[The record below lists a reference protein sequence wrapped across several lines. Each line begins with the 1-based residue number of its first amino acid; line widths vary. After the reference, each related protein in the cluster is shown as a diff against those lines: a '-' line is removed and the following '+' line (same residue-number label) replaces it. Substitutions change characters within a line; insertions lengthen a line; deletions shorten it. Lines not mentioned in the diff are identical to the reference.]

1 MTSAPAASSR
11 EPIIKTAQ
19 SPRARFAIC
28 LLIFLLAFGVRLLSW
43 HDTRLE
49 VGKVQTTVSN
59 DYKRVAQLLRQG
71 GLGSLFSSSSP
82 LSDLNTLGHPPGYSI
97 LIAIVYSV
105 FGGSDTA
112 VQFVQIVCDALSVVM
127 IFLIVAELLDLSA
140 ALAAGTLAAFSPQ
153 LAWNSVLLL
162 PDSLFVL
169 PILLAVY
176 LVTRAVKNPRL
187 RTFVLTGALVGISC
201 WLRANAMLLPFFFA
215 AAVLLLF
222 PRERRIR
229 YALALTG
236 GTLLILLP
244 LTIRNAIV
252 FHRFIPLSMGAGQTL
267 LEGIADYDH
276 EGRFNIPRTDMGI
289 MKQESE
295 DSHRPDYYTTLFN
308 PDGVE
313 RERARLRRGFAV
325 IRSHPFWFAGV
336 MTRRAASMVRLERSR
351 LVSTEPPVSHALN
364 FASES
369 SPFWANTPAEFL
381 AGGSVQS
388 PLSRAVV
395 SSDGQVLNL
404 GGDDSMYG
412 EQFLSAPIPVKQNT
426 DYVFTVPIKVEK
438 GRMKIS
444 VKRSNGK
451 VNASAVVE
459 TQETKSPDEQ
469 PVNQVQLP
477 FITVVDDRVRLVIS
491 NEASIYPNPVAQ
503 IGPTKLFELGPARF
517 LWTRYP
523 RFLVHAIQ
531 KLFLTAVILPLAI
544 IGLVILMIKRQSP
557 ALIILLVVPVYFF
570 CVQSIVHTEY
580 RYVLAVDYFLF
591 ALVGVTVACVG
602 SMIKK
607 GATQWSADI
616 LVRLSAQR
624 EQNRT
629 RRTRLSAC
637 GAGGQGCPRSIPALR
652 PWRPLRSASLRSNHL
667 PTPRARP
674 RCRLSRHSDARVP
687 TQFPLRAKL
696 RRPVAEI
703 DRDCARCA
711 AHRSSIRI
719 QVMAQSL

>member
-11 EPIIKTAQ
+11 EPIIKIAQ
-19 SPRARFAIC
+19 SPRTRVAIC
-28 LLIFLLAFGVRLLSW
+28 VLVFLLAFGVRLLSW

-59 DYKRVAQLLRQG
+59 DYRRVAQLLRQG
-71 GLGSLFSSSSP
+71 GLGSFFSSSSA

-105 FGGSDTA
+105 FGDSDTA

-127 IFLIVAELLDLSA
+127 IFLIVADLLPLSA
-140 ALAAGTLAAFSPQ
+140 AIAAGTLAAFSPQ

-176 LVTRAVKNPRL
+176 FVTRAVKNPRL
-187 RTFVLTGALVGISC
+187 RTFVITGALVGISC

-222 PRERRIR
+222 PRERRKR
-229 YALALTG
+229 YALALVG

-267 LEGIADYDH
+267 LEGIADYDRD
-276 EGRFNIPRTDMGI
+276 GRFNIPKTDMGI

-313 RERARLRRGFAV
+313 RERSRLRRGLAV

-351 LVSTEPPVSHALN
+351 LVSLDPPVSHVLN
-364 FASES
+364 TENNPQPS
-369 SPFWANTPAEFL
+369 WANTPSELL
-381 AGGSVQS
+381 AGGSIKSQGG
-388 PLSRAVV
+388 RAIV

-404 GGDDSMYG
+404 AGDASKYG

-426 DYVFTVPIKVEK
+426 DYVFTLPIKVET

-444 VKRSNGK
+444 IKGSNGN
-451 VNASAVVE
+451 VNASAIAE
-459 TQETKSPDEQ
+459 TQEINSPVQQ
-469 PVNQVQLP
+469 PINQIQLP
-477 FITVVDDRVRLVIS
+477 FVAVVDDRVRLGIS
-491 NEASIYPNPVAQ
+491 NEASVFPNPVAQ
-503 IGPTKLFELGPARF
+503 IGPIKLFELGPARF

-523 RFLVHAIQ
+523 RFLVHGIQ
-531 KLFLTAVILPLAI
+531 KIFLTAVILPLAI
-544 IGLVILMIKRQSP
+544 IGLLLLLVKRQWP
-557 ALIILLVVPVYFF
+557 ALIIILVVPVYFF

-580 RYVLAVDYFLF
+580 RYVLAVVYFLF
-591 ALVGVTVACVG
+591 ALVGVTV
-602 SMIKK
+602 SWI
-607 GATQWSADI
+607 
-616 LVRLSAQR
+616 
-624 EQNRT
+624 T
-629 RRTRLSAC
+629 RAII
-637 GAGGQGCPRSIPALR
+637 A
-652 PWRPLRSASLRSNHL
+652 
-667 PTPRARP
+667 
-674 RCRLSRHSDARVP
+674 
-687 TQFPLRAKL
+687 
-696 RRPVAEI
+696 
-703 DRDCARCA
+703 
-711 AHRSSIRI
+711 RSSTLLPRK
-719 QVMAQSL
+719 S